1 MKNKIILKGFTA
13 PFLFFSVGLV
23 SANVSNNI
31 SSNRFGVHN
40 NTNDFRSYN
49 ANRNLLHSSY
59 NFIDLNSNRKVFNT
73 YYRNNTDLNF
83 LFNGLTVRKEL
94 DNILKFR
101 SNTDDAYLL
110 SGFRL
115 HNTNHKG
122 LNNIRFFDLR
132 KIVLLLL
139 WKLTILILII
149 MEFLIFLIR
158 EVITIILMIEIE

>member
-1 MKNKIILKGFTA
+1 MKNKIILKGFAA

-23 SANVSNNI
+23 SANVSNNV

-40 NTNDFRSYN
+40 NINDFRSYN

-83 LFNGLTVRKEL
+83 LFNGLTVRKDL

-122 LNNIRFFDLR
+122 LNNKVFWFK

-149 MEFLIFLIR
+149 TEFLIFLIR
-158 EVITIILMIEIE
+158 EVIIIILMIGIE